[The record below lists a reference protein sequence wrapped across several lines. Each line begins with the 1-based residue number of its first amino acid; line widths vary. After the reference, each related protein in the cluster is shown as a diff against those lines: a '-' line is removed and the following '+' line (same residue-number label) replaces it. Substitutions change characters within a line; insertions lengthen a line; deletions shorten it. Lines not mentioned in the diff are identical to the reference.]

1 MLPGLVSILFA
12 LTATPASAPYAAEA
26 ARGLSETISELPDTT
41 GWVSPPR
48 RPLPF
53 SYDLYTFRG
62 TDRRTAV
69 VASFAVPIGE
79 LERAKEDS
87 DFHYRFDVTLVLAD
101 TALRTVYR
109 TDDSVY
115 VRVPRPLAGAHLL
128 HTHIELEAPPSTTTI
143 QRVIMT
149 DASTP
154 GIGQLY
160 STPFPVPDYNGTDL
174 MLSDIALGVPD
185 SRGGLRR
192 GDVAVALLPT
202 GEFSEGSFDL
212 YYEVYNLPVGNR
224 YLTEIAI
231 EEVEEDGTP
240 KRDAGSP
247 VGTRF
252 TGESATRPDGSLGEL
267 RRVDTDL
274 ERGRYRLT
282 VTVTDQDSGHAAQ
295 RSRFFDVRG
304 RGRGA
309 TLVPALPR
317 RGGTTE

>member
-1 MLPGLVSILFA
+1 MLPGLVPILFA
-12 LTATPASAPYAAEA
+12 LTATPTSGPHALGAAGGLTETFSAV
-26 ARGLSETISELPDTT
+26 PDTT
-41 GWVSPPR
+41 ALVTPPR

-62 TDRRTAV
+62 TDHRTAV

-128 HTHIELEAPPSTTTI
+128 HTHIELEAPPSPTTI

-174 MLSDIALGVPD
+174 MLSDIALGVTD

-192 GDVAVALLPT
+192 GDATVALLPT
-202 GEFSEGSFDL
+202 GEFAEGSFDL

-224 YLTEIAI
+224 YLTEISI

-240 KRDAGSP
+240 KRDASSP

-282 VTVTDQDSGHAAQ
+282 VTVTDQDSGHTAQ

-317 RGGTTE
+317 RGGATE

>member
-1 MLPGLVSILFA
+1 MLRSLGPLLLALSTTSAVGAPGPI
-12 LTATPASAPYAAEA
+12 
-26 ARGLSETISELPDTT
+26 D
-41 GWVSPPR
+41 PP

-62 TDRRTAV
+62 TANRTAV

-101 TALRTVYR
+101 TALRSVYR

-128 HTHIELEAPPSTTTI
+128 HTHIELEAPPSLTTI

-160 STPFPVPDYNGTDL
+160 STPFPVPDYSGDEL

-192 GDVAVALLPT
+192 GDVTVALLPT
-202 GEFSEGSFDL
+202 SQFSAGSFDL
-212 YYEVYNLPVGNR
+212 YYEVYNLPTGDR
-224 YLTEIAI
+224 YTTEISI
-231 EEVEEDGTP
+231 EAVEEDDTP
-240 KRDAGSP
+240 KAGAGSP

-252 TGESATRPDGSLGEL
+252 TGESATSPDGSLSEM
-267 RRVDTDL
+267 RRVDTAL

-282 VTVTDQDSGHAAQ
+282 VTVTDDDSGKSAK

-317 RGGTTE
+317 RGGPSR